1 MALIDT
7 EQEVLK
13 RYAAASQAPEGALC
27 CAVDYDPKY
36 LAVIPKEILD
46 CDYGCGDPS
55 QNVREGETVL
65 DLGSGSAKICYI
77 ASQIVGPTGRVIGID
92 FNPPMLALAR
102 KHQKAIAKR
111 IGWDNVTFHRA
122 RIQDLATDLDA
133 LERIIAE
140 HPVKNLEDYQA
151 VEEAR
156 RKMVASTPLI
166 ADDSIDIVLSNCVLN
181 LVRPEDKGQLF
192 REIYRVLK
200 RGGRIAISDIVS
212 DEEVPANLHNDPDL
226 WSGCV
231 SGAFQEREFLRAFEE
246 AGFYGIQCVKRDEAP
261 WQTVDG
267 IEFRSITIIAYKGK
281 DGPCLERNQAVIY
294 QGPWSQVHD
303 DDGHVLERG
312 VPMAVC
318 DKTFRIYTSEPYR
331 DHIIPIPPRDEIPL
345 DQAAPFDCARS
356 AARHPSETK
365 GRDYQETTAVQ
376 DPCCPG
382 DEDCSP

>member
-1 MALIDT
+1 MTSIDT
-7 EQEVLK
+7 EQVVLK
-13 RYAAASQAPEGALC
+13 RYAQASQAPEGALC
-27 CAVDYDPKY
+27 CAVSYDPKY
-36 LAVIPKEILD
+36 LKALPKEILD

-77 ASQIVGPTGRVIGID
+77 ASQIVGPTGRVIGVD
-92 FNPPMLALAR
+92 FNPAMLALAR

-133 LERIIAE
+133 LERLIASR
-140 HPVKNLEDYQA
+140 PVKTLEDYQA

-156 RKMVASTPLI
+156 RKMVASAPLI
-166 ADDSIDIVLSNCVLN
+166 ADDSVDIVLSNCVLN

-200 RGGRIAISDIVS
+200 RGGRVAISDIVS
-212 DEEVPANLHNDPDL
+212 DVEVPAHLRNDPDL
-226 WSGCV
+226 WSGCI
-231 SGAFQEREFLRAFEE
+231 SGAFQERDFLRAFEH

-261 WQTVDG
+261 WQTVEG
-267 IEFRSITIIAYKGK
+267 IEFRSVTIIAYKGK

-294 QGPWSQVHD
+294 QGPWSQVSD

-318 DKTFRIYTSEPYR
+318 DKTFHIYTSEPYQG
-331 DHIIPIPPRDEIPL
+331 DIIPVPPHHDIPL
-345 DQAAPFDCARS
+345 DQAAPFDCTRDT
-356 AARHPSETK
+356 ARHPDETK
-365 GRDYQETTAVQ
+365 GRDYKATTATT

-382 DEDCSP
+382 EEDCS